1 MASALIAAGDT
12 SDRNLRTWSGQ
23 LMSLFSHAEQVNPTR
38 ALWLYAIGAVKG
50 LMIAGYGLFTASGTS
65 TRTVPPENIATVN
78 QRPILRSDFITQL
91 AMETGETLS
100 EASRADQLKVLDEM
114 VREELLVQRALEL
127 DFGETDQ
134 NSRNALVSA
143 ISDQAIA
150 EVTTSQPTEPELR
163 DYFQQHPGKWA
174 TEGTM
179 SLRDY
184 TAADSPSARQLAQ
197 QLRAGTSADALS
209 ARPGIKEN
217 SHQTN
222 EYYFALQFRLGAPL
236 FDAIRN
242 LAAGAV
248 SEPVMLPDGIHI
260 VQVEMNNRPKPYTFE
275 QARAQIGSDYN
286 AEARDKRIA
295 NTIAFLRSR
304 AKILIAPDYAADFK
318 P

>member
-1 MASALIAAGDT
+1 MASALVAAGDT
-12 SDRNLRTWSGQ
+12 SDRDLRTGSGQ
-23 LMSLFSHAEQVNPTR
+23 PMSLFSDPEQVNPSR
-38 ALWLYAIGAVKG
+38 ALWLYAIGAVTG

-100 EASRADQLKVLDEM
+100 EASRVDQLKVLEEM

-150 EVTTSQPTEPELR
+150 EVTTSQPTELELR

-184 TAADSPSARQLAQ
+184 PQRVNWRS
-197 QLRAGTSADALS
+197 
-209 ARPGIKEN
+209 N
-217 SHQTN
+217 C
-222 EYYFALQFRLGAPL
+222 APE
-236 FDAIRN
+236 F
-242 LAAGAV
+242 
-248 SEPVMLPDGIHI
+248 PPTHC
-260 VQVEMNNRPKPYTFE
+260 P
-275 QARAQIGSDYN
+275 
-286 AEARDKRIA
+286 
-295 NTIAFLRSR
+295 R
-304 AKILIAPDYAADFK
+304 AKGSKKNRIK
-318 P
+318 

>member
-1 MASALIAAGDT
+1 MA
-12 SDRNLRTWSGQ
+12 
-23 LMSLFSHAEQVNPTR
+23 LFPNADQVNPTR
-38 ALWLYAIGAVKG
+38 ALRLYATGAITG
-50 LMIAGYGLFTASGTS
+50 LCIAGYGLFTAAGTS

-78 QRPILRSDFITQL
+78 QRPILRSDFIAQL
-91 AMETGETLS
+91 AMETGETLGDS
-100 EASRADQLKVLDEM
+100 SRAEQLKVLDEM

-134 NSRNALVSA
+134 NSRNALVSS

-150 EVTTSQPTEPELR
+150 EVTTSQPSEQQIR

-184 TAADSPSARQLAQ
+184 TATDLASAHQLAQ
-197 QLRAGTSADALS
+197 QLRAGTPAEQLAARHAL
-209 ARPGIKEN
+209 KES
-217 SHQTN
+217 SHQVD

-236 FDAIRN
+236 FEAIRG
-242 LAAGAV
+242 LSAGDVA
-248 SEPVMLPDGIHI
+248 EPVALPDGIHV
-260 VQVEMNNRPKPYTFE
+260 VQVEMNTPPRPYTFE

-286 AEARDKRIA
+286 AEARDKRLA
-295 NTIAFLRSR
+295 NTVAFLRSR
-304 AKILIAPDYAADFK
+304 AKILIAPDYASDFK

>member
-1 MASALIAAGDT
+1 
-12 SDRNLRTWSGQ
+12 
-23 LMSLFSHAEQVNPTR
+23 
-38 ALWLYAIGAVKG
+38 
-50 LMIAGYGLFTASGTS
+50 LFTASGTS

-78 QRPILRSDFITQL
+78 QRPVLRSDFIAQL

-100 EASRADQLKVLDEM
+100 ESSRAEQLKVLEEM

-150 EVTTSQPTEPELR
+150 EVTTSQPSDQQLR

-184 TAADSPSARQLAQ
+184 LVPDLGAAQRLAQ
-197 QLRAGTSADALS
+197 QLRAGA
-209 ARPGIKEN
+209 PGGKEN
-217 SHQTN
+217 SRQVD
-222 EYYFALQFRLGAPL
+222 EYYFALRFRLGAPL
-236 FDAIRN
+236 FDAISG
-242 LAAGAV
+242 LSAGEV
-248 SEPVMLPDGIHI
+248 SPPVVLPDGIHV
-260 VQVEMNNRPKPYTFE
+260 VQVDMNNRPRPYSFE
-275 QARAQIGSDYN
+275 QARAQVSSDFN
-286 AEARDKRIA
+286 AEARDKRMA
-295 NTIAFLRSR
+295 NTVAFLRHR
-304 AKILIAPDYAADFK
+304 AKILVAEDYAADFK